1 MTSRLILV
9 LASLCLLLGLWNCQD
24 VAPTSPLAPGS
35 PTTARITGT
44 VHDVNTG
51 VFLQNAKVY
60 LAVSNRTDSVTT
72 GPDGVFR
79 FEVDLSGGTTV
90 NALLTVRKKGFYAKS
105 TAFVVSADS
114 SLDLGLLVDLSTSAL
129 IGGVLRDSATLYPLR
144 NATILL
150 TLPGVVDSV
159 TTPVDGSFQMTAD
172 LVDRDSLPVVV
183 TAFKAGYKT
192 RQLTIVVHKGQSTN
206 LGSVLMKVDVAST
219 VAQILGQVLDDQS
232 NFPISHATV
241 TVFSSLVTDSVYT
254 SPAGQF
260 SFSINLQGLQSIS
273 GFLSIAKAGYHPAS
287 FAFTASAGSAISGT
301 FLLLRDTTTGIR
313 DSNATGS
320 AHSISF
326 VGMSS
331 NQISVYGVG
340 GTESTILTWEV
351 RDSLGFPID
360 FDHRDTVEFSIS
372 GVPVGGGAYVSPA
385 RAMTNASGRVSTTVN
400 SGTVSG
406 VIQFVATLRRNSDN
420 VIIQSTPVIITVNA
434 GLPDQG
440 HFTIGPDQF
449 NFPAWDWVNH
459 TDGVLVQ
466 VGDIYSNPVKV
477 ATAVYFNTTGGV
489 IDASGFTDVN
499 SHAKVTVYSGNP
511 RPVDPILG
519 VGFARV
525 RASTIGQGGVT
536 VQDSIPLLFSGI
548 SRIENVNPGSFAVAR
563 GGSSGNITFNVRDE
577 NGNPLSATTH
587 ITVTLQYTP
596 PPNTTINLVVNGD
609 VDVALGDTQAK
620 GAGATQFTFQVVD
633 QTIGGVPSRIPVTV
647 VIKVTSPN
655 GNPADV
661 QISGTIG

>member
-1 MTSRLILV
+1 
-9 LASLCLLLGLWNCQD
+9 
-24 VAPTSPLAPGS
+24 
-35 PTTARITGT
+35 
-44 VHDVNTG
+44 
-51 VFLQNAKVY
+51 
-60 LAVSNRTDSVTT
+60 
-72 GPDGVFR
+72 
-79 FEVDLSGGTTV
+79 
-90 NALLTVRKKGFYAKS
+90 
-105 TAFVVSADS
+105 
-114 SLDLGLLVDLSTSAL
+114 
-129 IGGVLRDSATLYPLR
+129 
-144 NATILL
+144 
-150 TLPGVVDSV
+150 
-159 TTPVDGSFQMTAD
+159 MTAD

-372 GVPVGGGAYVSPA
+372 GVPLGGGAYVSPA